1 MFKCINTLAA
11 NFVGRFLIDDNFLY
25 LKNNSTLTKL
35 DISNGQIIKSL
46 NVGEEIDSIINAG
59 NEIIVYFSSKSKR
72 LTKVPFSLIND
83 KEYELLHPYHQP
95 PYNNLQLI
103 LVGDDVLERN
113 CGLFNLQTKE
123 ILWVNGRIFN
133 PIILTG
139 CLLSDS
145 VSKIERFDLLTGELL
160 WSQLVSEIGRHYLKF
175 DKRWEKGEVDKFLGI
190 YKMVLWV
197 LLKNGLIIGL
207 DIETGKIVHEIKEPV
222 EYPLAYTLFDKELNN
237 FYGKPCMLDSVKG
250 KIIGIAQSGIAGSFP
265 SYYEIDLDIPIVQLK
280 IMQRPNDDFQGF
292 HADGGA
298 IGYAWPFDNDYIY
311 LCNYRD
317 YKLALFNRMAKQIDW
332 VHQMEVD
339 PAKKTFIIKMEVH
352 GNRWYVLDNSKTLY
366 VYERE
371 A

>member
-1 MFKCINTLAA
+1 MFKRTGIIQQADIEHFYATKEALLFFNSLGFEVIDNKFGELIKNLSKKDESPVLFTKKVQEYLIVVLNTGVGYIVDDNGGYKQFDDAVLPKIYKEKWLACYEYDYDLLA
-11 NFVGRFLIDDNFLY
+11 LQSNFLSLFEERKHLFSDNILGEFSIVDNLLFLIY
-25 LKNNSTLTKL
+25 KETITRVSENSH
-35 DISNGQIIKSL
+35 S
-46 NVGEEIDSIINAG
+46 
-59 NEIIVYFSSKSKR
+59 
-72 LTKVPFSLIND
+72 
-83 KEYELLHPYHQP
+83 
-95 PYNNLQLI
+95 
-103 LVGDDVLERN
+103 
-113 CGLFNLQTKE
+113 
-123 ILWVNGRIFN
+123 
-133 PIILTG
+133 
-139 CLLSDS
+139 
-145 VSKIERFDLLTGELL
+145 L
-160 WSQLVSEIGRHYLKF
+160 WSLSVADLGRHYFKSE
-175 DKRWEKGEVDKFLGI
+175 KRWEKGEVDKFLGI

-222 EYPLAYTLFDKELNN
+222 EYPLAYTLLDKELNN
-237 FYGKPCMLDSVKG
+237 FYGKPSMLDSVKG